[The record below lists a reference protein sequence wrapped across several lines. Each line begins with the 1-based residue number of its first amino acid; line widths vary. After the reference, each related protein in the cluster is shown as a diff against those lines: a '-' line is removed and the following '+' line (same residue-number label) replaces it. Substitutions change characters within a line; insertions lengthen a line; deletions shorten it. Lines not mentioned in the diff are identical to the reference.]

1 MRWIKWA
8 LLIVLAWLPGVAN
21 GADLVLDGA
30 NTVVNTNVYENVTVN
45 DGSTG
50 CILYNV
56 TITGTLTVSESVEL
70 RSCDVYAATFGAA
83 AKTITAWCT
92 GFETQLESAIESAGS
107 TGTVTDGLDPEG
119 NSTNVFNEPA
129 RRDSLNRPA
138 NLAYHK
144 CDRSDAP

>member
-1 MRWIKWA
+1 MRWIKWVI
-8 LLIVLAWLPGVAN
+8 LIVLAGLPGVAS
-21 GADLVLDGA
+21 GADLVLSGA
-30 NTVVNTNVYENVTVN
+30 GTIVNIGVYENVTVSAAN
-45 DGSTG
+45 

-70 RSCDVYAATFGAA
+70 RSCDVYAVTFGAA
-83 AKTITAWCT
+83 AKTLTAWCT
-92 GFETQLESAIESAGS
+92 GFETQTAAEIALAGS

-138 NLAYHK
+138 NPAYHS
-144 CDRSDAP
+144 CDRSDKP